1 MKINHAIIVAAG
13 SGINGEKL
21 DSFGGLK
28 VGGIIQLKRLIVV
41 SERAGIKKFTIIID
55 TDSSL
60 KQNLD
65 KQLKTNSEISWH
77 SQNSP
82 IKLEKGSHLLLQSN
96 LIIDPKG
103 LSVLLGEYYSED
115 KDIFLVDENTTNS
128 SENYNKEN
136 SEDLN
141 INGAIAVGAFVFNNR
156 LIEKAFLNSMDLA
169 SIATENINK
178 EHSVQVNIKNSYWMH
193 LTEDRNST
201 KKAEDLLF
209 LNIRKSERGWKSRNI
224 NRRISIPIS
233 RLLLHTPLTP
243 NMISALVGAIG
254 ILSGFFYI
262 WGNIVVGGI
271 LLELSSILD
280 GCDGEVAKIK
290 LMESKFGQW
299 LDTIYDQISYLFFI
313 VGVPL
318 GYYLTTG
325 SSVAIILGGF
335 NIGILLLSIL
345 WGFYFVAKYA
355 GSGSMVNYPS
365 TIDKMFP
372 VENRSLFYK
381 LIVFLRPLIQREYF
395 AFIIL
400 IASVFGGYLLVLSIT
415 TFTMGLL
422 AIHLLDDLIMTL
434 RIKDYPGKVLGGA
447 KF

>member
-299 LDTIYDQISYLFFI
+299 IDTIYDQISYLFFI

>member
-28 VGGIIQLKRLIVV
+28 VGGITQLKRLIVV

-55 TDSSL
+55 TDSPL

-82 IKLEKGSHLLLQSN
+82 IKLEKDFYLLLQSN
-96 LIIDPKG
+96 LIINPKG
-103 LSVLLGEYYSED
+103 LSVLLGENYSED
-115 KDIFLVDENTTNS
+115 KAVFLVDENKTNS

-141 INGAIAVGAFVFNNR
+141 INGAIAVGAFVFNNS

-178 EHSVQVNIKNSYWMH
+178 ENSVQLNIKNSYWMH

-224 NRRISIPIS
+224 NRRISIPVS
-233 RLLLHTPLTP
+233 RLLLHTSLTP

-254 ILSGFFYI
+254 ILAGFFYI

-299 LDTIYDQISYLFFI
+299 IDTIYDQISYLFFI

-325 SSVAIILGGF
+325 SSVAIILGGL

-355 GSGSMVNYPS
+355 ASGSMVNYPS

>member
-299 LDTIYDQISYLFFI
+299 IDTIYDHISYLFFI

-434 RIKDYPGKVLGGA
+434 RIKDYPGKILGGA

>member
-299 LDTIYDQISYLFFI
+299 IDTIYDQISYLFFI

-434 RIKDYPGKVLGGA
+434 RIKDYPGKVLGGE